1 MSTSSQE
8 ESGFE
13 KRDTTTPQV
22 ADLPDSK
29 AISDASGAKLEE
41 GAKLDEPEWVEWD
54 GPNDPRNPQNWS
66 TLRRWWIVG
75 LVSAVTFNISMAST
89 VTAPAV
95 PLIMKRFQDSNPEL
109 ESFVVSVYI
118 IGFVFGP
125 LVVAPISELYGRAII
140 LHSTN
145 VLFLIFTIA
154 GALSTN
160 LGMFIAFRL
169 LMGLVAC
176 TPLTLGGGFIADL
189 MAAQARARALS
200 IWTMGPLLGPVLGP
214 VIGGYLAQ
222 GAGWQWVFWLVAIL
236 SGVLTVA
243 CLVCIPET
251 YAPVLLIRKAAH
263 LRKETGNPNLHSK
276 YDDAK
281 SPLRTFATAI
291 IRPTKMLLFAPIVT
305 IMAVY
310 IALIYGYMYLLFT
323 TFTFIFIDQ
332 YGFNS
337 GEAGLA
343 YLGVGIGFILGLL
356 ATGFYSDTV
365 VKKKRQSG
373 VSKPEDHLIPL
384 IFGAILIPISF
395 FFYGW
400 TAYYKTHWI
409 VPIIGTGFFGLGML
423 FAFMPVQLYLVETY
437 TIYAASAIASN
448 TVLRS
453 ILGAVLPLAGQK
465 MYQTLGLGWGN
476 SLLGFISLVFIPVP
490 FLLVRYGERIRS
502 SPRFQI
508 KL

>member
-1 MSTSSQE
+1 
-8 ESGFE
+8 
-13 KRDTTTPQV
+13 
-22 ADLPDSK
+22 
-29 AISDASGAKLEE
+29 
-41 GAKLDEPEWVEWD
+41 
-54 GPNDPRNPQNWS
+54 
-66 TLRRWWIVG
+66 
-75 LVSAVTFNISMAST
+75 
-89 VTAPAV
+89 
-95 PLIMKRFQDSNPEL
+95 
-109 ESFVVSVYI
+109 
-118 IGFVFGP
+118 
-125 LVVAPISELYGRAII
+125 
-140 LHSTN
+140 
-145 VLFLIFTIA
+145 
-154 GALSTN
+154 
-160 LGMFIAFRL
+160 MFIAFRL

-189 MAAQARARALS
+189 MAAQSRARALS
-200 IWTMGPLLGPVLGP
+200 IWTTGPLLGPVLGP
-214 VIGGYLAQ
+214 VIGGYLAE

-236 SGVLTVA
+236 SGALTLA
-243 CLVCIPET
+243 CLISIQET
-251 YAPVLLIRKAAH
+251 YAPVLLIRKAAR
-263 LRKETGNPNLHSK
+263 LRKEAGNPRLRSK
-276 YDDAK
+276 FDDAR

-310 IALIYGYMYLLFT
+310 IALVYGYMYLLFT
-323 TFTFIFIDQ
+323 TFSFIFIDQ

-337 GEAGLA
+337 GQAGLA
-343 YLGVGIGFILGLL
+343 YLGVGVGFILGLV

-365 VKKKRQSG
+365 VKKKRESRGGG
-373 VSKPEDHLIPL
+373 VSKPEDHLIPV
-384 IFGAILIPISF
+384 IVGAILIPLSF

-400 TAYYKTHWI
+400 SAHYKTHWI

-423 FAFMPVQLYLVETY
+423 CAFMPVQLYLVETY

-453 ILGAVLPLAGQK
+453 VLGAVLPLAGQR

-476 SLLGFISLVFIPVP
+476 SLLGFISVVFIPVP